1 MKMNLEV
8 TFGRR
13 WSCGTVGAELAEKKK
28 FSPGGAA
35 GGSGKGPPRFAEENF
50 LGRSHSSRGGEEF
63 ISGQN
68 SGLPARYFRPG

>member
-13 WSCGTVGAELAEKKK
+13 WSCGTGGAELAEKKK

-35 GGSGKGPPRFAEENF
+35 GGSGEGPPRFAEENF
-50 LGRSHSSRGGEEF
+50 LDGSSTGRGGEEF